1 MFHSVR
7 YSYDN
12 SYLPYFRIWSQIHAG
27 GSKSECNSDIC
38 NFILYIYC
46 MLVREIWKLIHPRVS
61 YSPRAMPEVNMI
73 LVGKYIF
80 IFPVPACNTYLIYR
94 MKPRTHIYVKY
105 CWQAYF
111 KSIGTLS
118 RIFKNHMQIMRSDC
132 LGRFPVK
139 KTIALAGKPARLPRG
154 WNTIFISRNMIF
166 VLCSDF
172 YPLSNQINLFM
183 VINIWGIIQSYILG
197 YIIY

>member
-1 MFHSVR
+1 MQFWYLWFHIIH
-7 YSYDN
+7 
-12 SYLPYFRIWSQIHAG
+12 LLHAG
-27 GSKSECNSDIC
+27 EGNMKIDSPKSII
-38 NFILYIYC
+38 F
-46 MLVREIWKLIHPRVS
+46 
-61 YSPRAMPEVNMI
+61 PEGNARSEYI

-80 IFPVPACNTYLIYR
+80 IFPVPACNTYLFYR
-94 MKPRTHIYVKY
+94 MKPRTHIYVQY

-132 LGRFPVK
+132 LWRFPVK

-183 VINIWGIIQSYILG
+183 VINIW
-197 YIIY
+197 